1 MDIHLQLL
9 RLYSVFVSEVALVL
23 IPTIDVLAQTQDQLP
38 VTSKIKDSKPTV
50 DFYGVKDIEKST
62 PPQPAENF
70 LSVIDLEKKKP
81 ILPESTS
88 ESIESINTEKNI
100 EFMRVVDLETS
111 SVPENSNQP
120 PTESINTKNQEENQK
135 SPVNEV
141 TESSL
146 SSLNESLLIPP
157 VDPKSVA
164 AQWGILPLGIQVS
177 GRARSKNTLVR
188 GMEDGS
194 QAIQFDDW
202 LVPYEKIIKAL
213 DIKVTNLPNGE
224 VQLRSPIVVFNFNL
238 SRLRLD
244 PEIGPVLSVRDI
256 KDWFGVN
263 VEFDINNYAI
273 QITVPSKNQSEY
285 RKTPVEGPIDFTNIP
300 YISAPLFTVTTI
312 NNQESIQKDSSRSQQ
327 NRTVTTSGSLQGGAW
342 LLRLNQ
348 TATEKENIWRLAS
361 ASYTVQTDSTDLFVG
376 SQTPFWRTTSSNSYW
391 GVTTVKRWGFTM
403 SPGNG
408 ESANSRV
415 QPPRYGQTVKGKA
428 APGTLVQILPRYSQE
443 ILGEVLV
450 DKSGEYRFDN
460 ISLYEVRLL
469 LYAQGKLTSEPEER
483 IVALPIIIGQLP
495 PQAASLILSAGI
507 GRNNVVNKKDFLGTF
522 EDLRT
527 AVSYRYGVSQE
538 LTVGLGA
545 SYEDSFRG
553 FTELFFQ
560 PENVP
565 LQITASAF
573 TPTPKKD
580 WEISANIRYN
590 PTSQTQFNLNT
601 NLQASSLNIGQSIS
615 PNLSVFGN
623 FNYDY
628 NSSSPFRYNIGTR
641 SRFSG
646 KKMSASLVLQWDSLS
661 KLQWYLTAKS
671 GDFELTHFGNDSI
684 SKTNLTYNIIKN
696 YSDLVLNYQKIAPLD
711 VINPTGNSLL
721 TLNWLLK
728 PEMSNFQLEL
738 GYGIGSKG
746 SGFITKLS
754 REIFSG
760 LFLEGSYS
768 NVDLGS
774 NADRFILALSSCF
787 DLERGFCNANDMG
800 TSPKVTNGILL
811 KPFFDANNNNFQDAT
826 ESILN
831 KKLDSLMTINNYP
844 ISKYQ
849 PQFTKD
855 GIILSL
861 SPGLY
866 RLDLDPS
873 GYPLDWY
880 PIKNTAVAIEVKAG
894 GFTKVVIPF
903 AQSYTMSGI
912 VTDLQGKP
920 ISGARVEAVSS
931 ISNQRVFSIT
941 ASNGMYYLEGLVD
954 RNYNLF
960 INTMPA
966 EPKTIDLGQSSQPY
980 QQVNLRFISK

>member
-1 MDIHLQLL
+1 M
-9 RLYSVFVSEVALVL
+9 
-23 IPTIDVLAQTQDQLP
+23 
-38 VTSKIKDSKPTV
+38 TS
-50 DFYGVKDIEKST
+50 
-62 PPQPAENF
+62 
-70 LSVIDLEKKKP
+70 
-81 ILPESTS
+81 
-88 ESIESINTEKNI
+88 ESINTEKNI
-100 EFMRVVDLETS
+100 EFIRVVDLETLS
-111 SVPENSNQP
+111 APETSNQP
-120 PTESINTKNQEENQK
+120 LNTESINSKDQEENQNQK

-141 TESSL
+141 TDSTV
-146 SSLNESLLIPP
+146 SSLNQSILIPP
-157 VDPKSVA
+157 VDPKSIA

-194 QAIQFDDW
+194 EAIQFDDW
-202 LVPYEKIIKAL
+202 LVPYDKIIKAL
-213 DIKVTNLPNGE
+213 NIKVTNLPNGE
-224 VQLRSPIVVFNFNL
+224 VQLRSPTVVFNFNL

-244 PEIGPVLSVRDI
+244 PEIGPVLSIRDI

-263 VEFDINNYAI
+263 LEFDINNYAL
-273 QITVPSKNQSEY
+273 QITLPLNKQSEY
-285 RKTPVEGPIDFTNIP
+285 SKNPVEVPIDFTNIP
-300 YISAPLFTVTTI
+300 YISAPLFSVTTI
-312 NNQESIQKDSSRSQQ
+312 NNQESVQKDGSRSQQ
-327 NRTVTTSGSLQGGAW
+327 NRTVTTSGSFKGGAW

-348 TATEKENIWRLAS
+348 TATEKENTWRLGS
-361 ASYTVQTDSTDLFVG
+361 ASYTLESDSTDLFVG
-376 SQTPFWRTTSSNSYW
+376 SQTPFWRSTSSNSYW
-391 GVTTVKRWGFTM
+391 GVTTVNRWGFTM

-408 ESANSRV
+408 GSANNRA
-415 QPPRYGQTVKGKA
+415 QPLRYGQTVRGKA
-428 APGTLVQILPRYSQE
+428 APGTLVQILPRYGRE

-450 DKSGEYRFDN
+450 DKSGEYRFDD

-507 GRNNVVNKKDFLGTF
+507 GRNNVVNSKDFLGTF

-560 PENVP
+560 PENTP
-565 LQITASAF
+565 LQITASAL
-573 TPTPKKD
+573 TPTGKKD
-580 WEISANIRYN
+580 WEIDANIRYN
-590 PTSQTQFNLNT
+590 PNPQTQFNFNT
-601 NLQASSLNIGQSIS
+601 NLQASRLNIGQSIS

-628 NSSSPFRYNIGTR
+628 NSTSPFRYNIGTR

-646 KKMSASLVLQWDSLS
+646 NKISASLVLQWDSLS
-661 KLQWYLTAKS
+661 KLQWYLTGRS

-684 SKTNLTYNIIKN
+684 TKTNLTYNMIKN
-696 YSDLVLNYQKIAPLD
+696 HSDLVLNYQKIAPLD
-711 VINPTGNSLL
+711 LINPTGNSLL
-721 TLNWLLK
+721 TLSWRLK
-728 PEMSNFQLEL
+728 PEMSQFELEL

-746 SGFITKLS
+746 SGFMTKFS

-760 LFLEGSYS
+760 LFLEASYS
-768 NVDLGS
+768 NIDLGS
-774 NADRFILALSSCF
+774 NADRFRLVLSSCF
-787 DLERGFCNANDMG
+787 DLQRGFCSANATG
-800 TSPKVTNGILL
+800 AAPKVTNGILL
-811 KPFFDANNNNFQDAT
+811 KPFFDENNNNFQDVT
-826 ESILN
+826 EPILN
-831 KKLDSLMTINNYP
+831 KKLDLLLTINNYP

-849 PQFTKD
+849 PQVTKH
-855 GIILSL
+855 GIVLSL
-861 SPGLY
+861 APGLY

-880 PIKNTAVAIEVKAG
+880 PTKNTAVAIEVKAG
-894 GFTKVVIPF
+894 GFTEVVIPF

-920 ISGARVEAVSS
+920 ISGARVEAVASTSS
-931 ISNQRVFSIT
+931 SNQRVFSIT
-941 ASNGMYYLEGLVD
+941 SSNGMYYLEGLVG

-960 INTMPA
+960 INSMPA
-966 EPKTIDLGQSSQPY
+966 EPKTIDLGQSSEPY
-980 QQVNLRFISK
+980 QQINLRFISK